1 MFASNLY
8 ISTNAYVVGAQKNRL
23 NLRER
28 ERVTEREREENNHWA
43 SGDHKRKCL
52 NKTVLPITIN
62 EVFDPTNRSA
72 HLSYQ

>member
-1 MFASNLY
+1 MFASKLY
-8 ISTNAYVVGAQKNRL
+8 ISTNAYLLCAQKKRL
-23 NLRER
+23 NLGER
-28 ERVTEREREENNHWA
+28 EREREENNRWA

-72 HLSYQ
+72 NLSYQ

>member
-8 ISTNAYVVGAQKNRL
+8 ISTNAYLVCAQKNRL
-23 NLRER
+23 NLGER
-28 ERVTEREREENNHWA
+28 GGEREREENNRWA

-72 HLSYQ
+72 NLSYQ